1 MHFFTTKGLSKSFV
15 QLRIT
20 LKQYEK
26 RIRILDCAEP
36 KLLSPIKFTWVGARC
51 PHEYEPAFVHMNLEG
66 RKLLRNKKR
75 VQVTFTTVGES
86 TVGEEFSLEW

>member
-1 MHFFTTKGLSKSFV
+1 MKREYVYWIVQSRNCYHPLNLPGL
-15 QLRIT
+15 
-20 LKQYEK
+20 EH
-26 RIRILDCAEP
+26 
-36 KLLSPIKFTWVGARC
+36 GA
-51 PHEYEPAFVHMNLEG
+51 HYEYEPAFVHMNLEG